1 MCDKMGVVC
10 GISTN
15 MTRLSGMTFVGEE
28 AALLLVE
35 LRLSMLNVWVK
46 QVAKTNEMMRF
57 KFENLK

>member
-1 MCDKMGVVC
+1 M
-10 GISTN
+10 I
-15 MTRLSGMTFVGEE
+15 GEE

-46 QVAKTNEMMRF
+46 QLAKTNEMMRF